1 MKQQLE
7 KVSKFTKDG
16 RLKTAFNA
24 TFDSLS
30 PFDRD
35 GVLKT
40 KFKTTIDDVSRVD
53 RMTGL
58 PKGA

>member
-1 MKQQLE
+1 MKKELE
-7 KVSKFTKDG
+7 PLNPLMPDG
-16 RLKTAFNA
+16 RLRTTWNE
-24 TFDSLS
+24 TFDRLS

-53 RMTGL
+53 RKTGL